1 MPTLNPDLPTDIASA
16 PNQAKPSASASS
28 PSSQPSGPS
37 YPSGELSTIEDTH
50 GAQVLYFEHDFCQSF
65 IDGRQGSNACTV
77 ISSLNILRWLER
89 DQQFPDSL
97 RVIPCVAGSLDQCLG
112 HRCHAHP
119 NRTPELVV
127 YQHTIGR
134 VSAHNWSC
142 ISTQLVVYQHTILPK
157 SPEDLKK
164 WHDESEVT
172 NLFSDSPW
180 THLFAGK
187 QRRRELDL
195 LRSVFCGV
203 SK

>member
-142 ISTQLVVYQHTILPK
+142 ISTQFCRKVRKISKNGMMSQK
-157 SPEDLKK
+157 SQICSVTVPGLISSLGNKGE
-164 WHDESEVT
+164 ES
-172 NLFSDSPW
+172 
-180 THLFAGK
+180 
-187 QRRRELDL
+187 
-195 LRSVFCGV
+195 
-203 SK
+203 